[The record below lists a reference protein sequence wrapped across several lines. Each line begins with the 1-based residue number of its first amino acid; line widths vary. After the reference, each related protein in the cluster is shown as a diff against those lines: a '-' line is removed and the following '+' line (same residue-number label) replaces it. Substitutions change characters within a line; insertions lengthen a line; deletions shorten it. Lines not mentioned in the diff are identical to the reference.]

1 MRINTLIFYDMSIFR
16 GTISSKYQNMSSFS
30 STSIT
35 WKTIIY
41 NFLCPRITSFL
52 LYFPMNE
59 LNCKGSSALVYT
71 MYCVHWQARLYDV
84 LCRLV
89 YMLYCVDWQ
98 ANYANYRASEGWC
111 ATTLLRCLTI
121 STNNVQVWCCFYQ
134 ISDGTSVLWGI
145 LHYYS
150 ITCGSSLSSESL
162 RV

>member
-1 MRINTLIFYDMSIFR
+1 MNLIVRVLLLSSIR
-16 GTISSKYQNMSSFS
+16 CIV
-30 STSIT
+30 STD
-35 WKTIIY
+35 K
-41 NFLCPRITSFL
+41 
-52 LYFPMNE
+52 
-59 LNCKGSSALVYT
+59 LVYT
-71 MYCVHWQARLYDV
+71 MYCVDSSIRCTVSTRLYDVLCRLVYTMYGVDSSIRCTVSTRLYDV